1 MLNRLDE
8 WCIKWGLTIN
18 MRKSNIVH
26 FRPTS
31 FPLSDIHF
39 KCGISDIGIV
49 DRYKYLGV
57 ILTQHLDLDI
67 MTKIVS
73 RSASRALGLLIS
85 KDRAFGGMPFEC
97 FTKCFDAIVQST
109 IDYSSSVWG
118 TKSYSHINAVQHR
131 ACRYFLGLGRY
142 APNVA
147 VNGDMGWPM
156 PEHRQWLCITRKWCR
171 IMNMDVTL
179 LSRNIFSE
187 CNSQSNRQCKTW
199 FHRVSIFFAQIGQAH
214 VCQEQQLV
222 KRTVMNSMDIALK
235 VFYDSQWNDRL
246 HAEHANR
253 GREAGGN
260 KLRTYKQFKEQYST
274 EPYVK
279 IVTQKKYRSAY
290 AKFRCGVAPIKIE
303 TGRYGLNRVPVEE
316 RLCEYCNVVE
326 DEFHVIM
333 QCSQY
338 DDIRMQL
345 MSTIC
350 DRDAQFDSYTIEEQ
364 FIQLMSNHI
373 YYKTVSKAMYSILNK
388 RRYIMAR

>member
-1 MLNRLDE
+1 M
-8 WCIKWGLTIN
+8 
-18 MRKSNIVH
+18 
-26 FRPTS
+26 
-31 FPLSDIHF
+31 
-39 KCGISDIGIV
+39 
-49 DRYKYLGV
+49 
-57 ILTQHLDLDI
+57 
-67 MTKIVS
+67 
-73 RSASRALGLLIS
+73 
-85 KDRAFGGMPFEC
+85 
-97 FTKCFDAIVQST
+97 DA
-109 IDYSSSVWG
+109 
-118 TKSYSHINAVQHR
+118 
-131 ACRYFLGLGRY
+131 
-142 APNVA
+142 
-147 VNGDMGWPM
+147 
-156 PEHRQWLCITRKWCR
+156 
-171 IMNMDVTL
+171 
-179 LSRNIFSE
+179 
-187 CNSQSNRQCKTW
+187 
-199 FHRVSIFFAQIGQAH
+199 
-214 VCQEQQLV
+214 
-222 KRTVMNSMDIALK
+222 ALK
-235 VFYDSQWNDRL
+235 LFYDSQWNDRL

-260 KLRTYKQFKEQYST
+260 KLRTYKQFKEQYFT